1 MTGSEIAPKL
11 YPHQKKAL
19 TFLLDREKEQ
29 QPPNGFSS
37 LWQRRCHNMTGR
49 AIWFN
54 VVTQKEIYE
63 APKEAKG
70 AILADDV
77 RDISV
82 DHYSCPN
89 LLFVKMGLGKTI
101 TCVSLLGATLD
112 SAIAFA
118 ASPLDVVPPPLPRVE
133 QLEPDHFAGS
143 VWGMVDTSQ
152 SGSKT
157 SSAKARAKAERLHD
171 KQQAEYARYCRIKV
185 KSRATLII
193 CPLSTVSNWE
203 EQFREHWKGDVSV
216 VGGSGGV
223 CGSTNGSTT
232 SSQPRDPLMP
242 IASELEGRA
251 KRGMED
257 RPLRIYVYHGNARRP
272 DPSFLA
278 NFDAIIT
285 TYATLATEFSRQ
297 TRSLI
302 PDDDDDELNS
312 EDIPKD
318 MECEFGGVIDAS
330 TRPPKPKTN
339 GKRKKQP
346 ANNQANGSSEISSA
360 LQAVHWFR
368 VVLDEA
374 Q

>member
-1 MTGSEIAPKL
+1 MKHPKKRKVPSWQMM
-11 YPHQKKAL
+11 YVI
-19 TFLLDREKEQ
+19 FLLIITHALK
-29 QPPNGFSS
+29 
-37 LWQRRCHNMTGR
+37 
-49 AIWFN
+49 
-54 VVTQKEIYE
+54 
-63 APKEAKG
+63 
-70 AILADDV
+70 
-77 RDISV
+77 
-82 DHYSCPN
+82 

-101 TCVSLLGATLD
+101 TCVSLLGTTLD

-118 ASPLDVVPPPLPRVE
+118 ASPLDAVPPPSSRVE
-133 QLEPDHFAGS
+133 QVEPEHVAGS
-143 VWGMVDTSQ
+143 VWGMADTSQ
-152 SGSKT
+152 GGGKPST
-157 SSAKARAKAERLHD
+157 AKAKAKAERLHG
-171 KQQAEYARYCRIKV
+171 KQEAEYARHCRIKV

-223 CGSTNGSTT
+223 CGSANGSTT
-232 SSQPRDPLMP
+232 SSQPREPLLP
-242 IASELEGRA
+242 IASEPEGRA
-251 KRGMED
+251 NRATED
-257 RPLRIYVYHGNARRP
+257 RALRIYVYHGNARRP

-302 PDDDDDELNS
+302 PDDDDDEPYS
-312 EDIPKD
+312 EDVPKD
-318 MECEFGGVIDAS
+318 IECELEGVIDVS

-339 GKRKKQP
+339 GKRKKPP
-346 ANNQANGSSEISSA
+346 ANNHANSSAEISSA